1 MEREIRRKK
10 RNVRGTRN
18 IFIAAVAAVI
28 IAVFIIAIRGQVK
41 ENENY
46 ISRALASRMLVLLGT
61 DSLADVQQDS
71 AKWYVK
77 YMSYLNDTGR
87 VIWDG
92 GNYTEPEYAYSAITY
107 AQLRNILTAEGWDVG
122 EISDYTGIKL
132 DKGKGDKKVKR
143 FKRGCRRGD
152 KKGNYDSGN
161 SCQYVCKADSRVWKM
176 ELCCT

>member
-61 DSLADVQQDS
+61 DSPADVQQDS

-77 YMSYLNDTGR
+77 YMSYLNDTGI

-92 GNYTEPEYAYSAITY
+92 GNYT
-107 AQLRNILTAEGWDVG
+107 
-122 EISDYTGIKL
+122 
-132 DKGKGDKKVKR
+132 
-143 FKRGCRRGD
+143 
-152 KKGNYDSGN
+152 
-161 SCQYVCKADSRVWKM
+161 
-176 ELCCT
+176 